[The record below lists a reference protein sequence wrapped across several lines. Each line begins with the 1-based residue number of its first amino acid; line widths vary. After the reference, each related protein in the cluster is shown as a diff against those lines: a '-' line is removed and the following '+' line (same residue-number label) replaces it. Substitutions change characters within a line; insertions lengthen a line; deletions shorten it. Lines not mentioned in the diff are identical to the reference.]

1 MAQTYLSTDD
11 YVDALESLGGEATT
25 SEIAEK
31 LERDN
36 SVVRRRMK
44 TIDEVDCIM
53 VGSSY
58 LYQLKDDARA
68 DESAQEG
75 EDE

>member
-1 MAQTYLSTDD
+1 MAQTYLSTED
-11 YVDALESLGGEATT
+11 YVDALESLDCEATT
-25 SEIAEK
+25 SEIADE
-31 LERDN
+31 LDRDD

-44 TIDEVDCIM
+44 TIDAVDCIT
-53 VGSSY
+53 VGNSY

-68 DESAQEG
+68 DDAQEG